1 MLSLIT
7 FDRLARMNK
16 AKHNETKVK
25 TPNGLSL
32 EHVFDLG
39 TRFWMNSGR
48 FSLGKL
54 VFPRLVSDVSKA
66 IPILPR
72 WDACPL
78 QIISI

>member
-25 TPNGLSL
+25 TPNGLNL

-39 TRFWMNSGR
+39 TRFWKN
-48 FSLGKL
+48 
-54 VFPRLVSDVSKA
+54 A
-66 IPILPR
+66 E
-72 WDACPL
+72 
-78 QIISI
+78 